1 MRTIKLV
8 VIGNS
13 GVGKTSLR
21 GQYVSGRFSQGYR
34 ASIGADFISKTLPH
48 HSDPEESVT
57 LQIWDTAGQERFSTL
72 SSAFFRGADA
82 ALLMYDVTKPDS
94 LHALERWWSEFR
106 DRAPV
111 PDEELEQFCVV
122 VVGNKTDLVP
132 EGEASPVSER
142 DAQHL
147 MNLLVPP
154 LSPLSSPLL
163 PESDVEAEPVRPLT
177 LYEDAYDYD
186 ADQPSD
192 VDGSAQG
199 DAIAIH
205 VPPASEP
212 ISLGTKRPKSLAS
225 RRSNSLAHGTM
236 SSVRTGLSM
245 YHTPSSSVMESDTDY
260 FQSAR
265 GTPLDMRSPTSS
277 LSRPGSRSTSR
288 NSGLRHRT
296 ISMSSTDTASTRT
309 SGAMTITPSL
319 FTRKAA
325 RSSSSTPDTDDT
337 PTPHAISRNVS
348 SSSSIPLSPTTG
360 ASRRPPLSPPDT
372 GPRHFRASAKSGE
385 GVATAFEY
393 VAERVVK
400 RWEWAEA
407 EDART
412 FRLSEAHAD
421 GLLRLDDERG
431 RSRGRKIAAACC
443 SS

>member
-21 GQYVSGRFSQGYR
+21 GQYVSGRFSAGYR

-48 HSDPEESVT
+48 HSNPEESVT
-57 LQIWDTAGQERFSTL
+57 LQIWDTAGQERFSSL

-82 ALLMYDVTKPDS
+82 ALLMYDVTTPES
-94 LHALERWWSEFR
+94 LKSLERWWSEFR

-111 PDEELEQFCVV
+111 PDEELENFCVV

-132 EGEASPVSER
+132 EGEPSPVSET
-142 DAQHL
+142 DAQSL
-147 MNLLVPP
+147 MNILVPP
-154 LSPLSSPLL
+154 PSPLSSPLM
-163 PESDVEAEPVRPLT
+163 PESDAEAEPVRPLT
-177 LYEDAYDYD
+177 LYEDAYDHY
-186 ADQPSD
+186 ADQSPEA
-192 VDGSAQG
+192 DGGAQG
-199 DAIAIH
+199 DDAIAIH

-245 YHTPSSSVMESDTDY
+245 YHTPSSSVMDSDADY

-265 GTPLDMRSPTSS
+265 ATPLDMRSPTSS

-288 NSGLRHRT
+288 NSLLRHRS
-296 ISMSSTDTASTRT
+296 ISMSSTDTASTST
-309 SGAMTITPSL
+309 SAAKTITPSL
-319 FTRKAA
+319 FTRKAQ
-325 RSSSSTPDTDDT
+325 RSSTPDTDEA
-337 PTPHAISRNVS
+337 PTPHAVSRHVS
-348 SSSSIPLSPTTG
+348 SSSHPGSIPLSPTA
-360 ASRRPPLSPPDT
+360 ASRRPQLSPPDT

-385 GVATAFEY
+385 GVAAAFEY

-412 FRLSEAHAD
+412 FRLSESRD
-421 GLLRLDDERG
+421 DTLRLEDERG
-431 RSRGRKIAAACC
+431 RSRGRKLAAACC
-443 SS
+443 GT